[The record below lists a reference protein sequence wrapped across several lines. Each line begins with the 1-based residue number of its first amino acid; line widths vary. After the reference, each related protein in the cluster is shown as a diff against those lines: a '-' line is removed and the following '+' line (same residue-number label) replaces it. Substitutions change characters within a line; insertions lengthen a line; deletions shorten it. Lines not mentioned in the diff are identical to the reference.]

1 YAQVQKARRGMS
13 QRLSEHSTLHEAVR
27 SATATRKGI
36 DNVPDAVELERLRAT
51 AQRMER
57 IRALLGNRPVVVTSW
72 FRCEAL
78 NAAAGGVPDR
88 AHRLG
93 YAVDFVCPAYG
104 TPLNIARRLVAAR
117 VAFDQLI
124 YEYGR
129 WVHVSFDPQMR
140 GEVLTAM
147 PSGYERGLVED

>member
-1 YAQVQKARRGMS
+1 
-13 QRLSEHSTLHEAVR
+13 VR
-27 SATATRKGI
+27 SATAKRQGI
-36 DNVPDAVELERLRAT
+36 DNKPNAVELARIEDT
-51 AQRMER
+51 ARRMGR
-57 IRALLGNRPVVVTSW
+57 IRSLLGNRPVQVTSW

-78 NAAAGGVPDR
+78 NAAVGGVPDS

-93 YAVDFVCPAYG
+93 YAVDFVCPSYG

-147 PSGYERGLVED
+147 PSGYARGLVED

>member
-1 YAQVQKARRGMS
+1 MS
-13 QRLSEHSTLHEAVR
+13 ERLSEHFTLQEAVR

-36 DNVPDAVELERLRAT
+36 DNVPDAVELERLRDT

-57 IRALLGNRPVVVTSW
+57 IRAVLGDNPIHVNSW
-72 FRCEAL
+72 FRCEEL
-78 NAAAGGVPDR
+78 NAAVGGVSNS

-93 YAVDFVCPAYG
+93 YAVDFVCPSYG

-129 WVHVSFDPQMR
+129 WLHVSFGPQMR

-147 PSGYERGLVED
+147 RSGYKRGLTED

>member
-1 YAQVQKARRGMS
+1 MS
-13 QRLSEHSTLHEAVR
+13 ERLSEHFTLHEAVR
-27 SATATRKGI
+27 SATAKRQGI

-78 NAAAGGVPDR
+78 NAAVGGVPDS

-93 YAVDFVCPAYG
+93 YAVDFVCPSYG

>member
-1 YAQVQKARRGMS
+1 MS
-13 QRLSEHSTLHEAVR
+13 ERLSAHFTLREAAH

-36 DNVPDAVELERLRAT
+36 DNVPNAVELERLRAT

-78 NAAAGGVPDR
+78 NAAVGGVRDS

-93 YAVDFVCPAYG
+93 YAVDFVCPSYG

-117 VAFDQLI
+117 IAFDQLI

-147 PSGYERGLVED
+147 PSGYTSGLVED